1 MRIVGV
7 DVGGTFTDV
16 VLADLAAGTLAI
28 EKLPTTPHDPSEA
41 VVEGIARLVPP
52 AELAEIRHG
61 TTIATNTMLTAS
73 GARVGVVT
81 TDGFRD
87 ILHLARHQRPQHYS
101 IRQEIPWQDRPLAH
115 RAHRKTVRERLVPPR
130 GDVLVP
136 LDEDDVRRAARE
148 LRDEGVEAVAVCFLF
163 SYLDPVHEDR
173 AAAIVRE
180 EHPQAFVT
188 TSSSVYPQFREFERF
203 TTAAANAYVGPPVR
217 DYMERLASRAAEA
230 GFGGRIH
237 VMRSNG
243 GVAPVA
249 QAAREP
255 VTLLLSG
262 PAAGVLGGAHA
273 GRASGREHLVTFDV
287 GGTSAD
293 IGVVSGAGL
302 AEASARDTFIG
313 GFPIMAPMLDIET
326 IGAGGG
332 SIAYVD
338 EGGAFRVGPRSAGA
352 RPGPAAYG
360 HGGTDPTV
368 TDAHVVLGR
377 LVPERFLGGAM
388 QLDVAAATT
397 VIDDLAGRLGLS
409 REDAAQGVLTL
420 LDANMANAIRGMT
433 VERGLDPR
441 KYSLVAFGGAG
452 PLHAIEVAALL
463 EMREVIVPPFPGL
476 SSALGLLASDLRY
489 DAIATEFMVQGSI
502 DEERVR
508 RDLDRLEAG
517 VRGQL
522 REDGVPDADV
532 VVQRAA
538 DLRYVGQGYELRVP
552 VHPDRLD
559 ELWPTFHE
567 RHRREYGHDFPG
579 NPIELVSVR
588 ATGIGRTPAPPEA
601 PTGAG
606 GGAQVAE
613 REVVFGGERMRAA
626 VVERARLAPGEVVEG
641 PAIVVQTDTTL
652 VVPPGY
658 RAEAD
663 AAGNLLVPV
672 GGRA

>member
-1 MRIVGV
+1 V
-7 DVGGTFTDV
+7 
-16 VLADLAAGTLAI
+16 
-28 EKLPTTPHDPSEA
+28 
-41 VVEGIARLVPP
+41 
-52 AELAEIRHG
+52 
-61 TTIATNTMLTAS
+61 
-73 GARVGVVT
+73 
-81 TDGFRD
+81 
-87 ILHLARHQRPQHYS
+87 
-101 IRQEIPWQDRPLAH
+101 PWQDRPLA
-115 RAHRKTVRERLVPPR
+115 RRQHRKTVRERLVPPR
-130 GDVLVP
+130 GEVLVP
-136 LDEDDVRRAARE
+136 LDEEDVRRAARE
-148 LRDEGVEAVAVCFLF
+148 LREEGVEAVAVCFLF
-163 SYLDPVHEDR
+163 SYLDTVHEDR
-173 AAAIVRE
+173 AAEIVRE
-180 EHPQAFVT
+180 EHPAAFVT
-188 TSSSVYPQFREFERF
+188 TSSAVYPQFREFERF

-273 GRASGREHLVTFDV
+273 GRASGRELLVTFDV

-302 AEASARDTFIG
+302 AEASARDTFIA

-360 HGGTDPTV
+360 HGGTEPTV

-388 QLDVAAATT
+388 HLDVDAATA
-397 VIDDLAGRLGLS
+397 VVDELAGRLGLP
-409 REDAAQGVLTL
+409 REEAAQGVLTL

-441 KYSLVAFGGAG
+441 AYSLVAFGGAG
-452 PLHAIEVAALL
+452 PLHAVEVARLL

-489 DAIATEFMVQGSI
+489 DAIATEFMVQGAI

-508 RDLDRLEAG
+508 TDLARLEG
-517 VRGQL
+517 SVREAL

-532 VVQRAA
+532 VVERAA

-552 VHPDRLD
+552 IDPDALD
-559 ELWPTFHE
+559 ALWPAFHE

-588 ATGIGRTPAPPEA
+588 ATGIGRTPAPPEPA
-601 PTGAG
+601 LGSG
-606 GGAQVAE
+606 ERAE
-613 REVVFGGERMRAA
+613 VGRREVVFGGERVSAT
-626 VVERARLAPGEVVEG
+626 VVERSRLAPGDAVEG

-663 AAGNLLVPV
+663 AAGNLIVPV
-672 GGRA
+672 GGER

>member
-1 MRIVGV
+1 
-7 DVGGTFTDV
+7 
-16 VLADLAAGTLAI
+16 
-28 EKLPTTPHDPSEA
+28 
-41 VVEGIARLVPP
+41 
-52 AELAEIRHG
+52 
-61 TTIATNTMLTAS
+61 
-73 GARVGVVT
+73 
-81 TDGFRD
+81 
-87 ILHLARHQRPQHYS
+87 
-101 IRQEIPWQDRPLAH
+101 
-115 RAHRKTVRERLVPPR
+115 
-130 GDVLVP
+130 
-136 LDEDDVRRAARE
+136 
-148 LRDEGVEAVAVCFLF
+148 
-163 SYLDPVHEDR
+163 
-173 AAAIVRE
+173 
-180 EHPQAFVT
+180 
-188 TSSSVYPQFREFERF
+188 VYPQFREFERF

-217 DYMERLASRAAEA
+217 AYLERLAGRAADA
-230 GFGGRIH
+230 GFGGRIR

-273 GRASGREHLVTFDV
+273 GRASGRDHLVTFDV

-302 AEASARDTFIG
+302 AEASARDTAIA

-360 HGGTDPTV
+360 HGGTEPTV

-388 QLDVAAATT
+388 QLDLDAATR
-397 VIDDLAGRLGLS
+397 VVDDLAGRVGLP
-409 REDAAQGVLTL
+409 REEAAQGVLTL

-441 KYSLVAFGGAG
+441 QYSLVAFGGAG

-489 DAIATEFMVQGSI
+489 DGIATEFMVQGAVDS
-502 DEERVR
+502 DRVR
-508 RDLDRLEAG
+508 ADLARLDAG
-517 VRGQL
+517 VREQL
-522 REDGVPDADV
+522 AEDGVADADV
-532 VVQRAA
+532 AVERSA

-552 VHPDRLD
+552 VDPERLD
-559 ELWPTFHE
+559 DVWDAFHA

-579 NPIELVSVR
+579 NPIELVAVR
-588 ATGIGRTPAPPEA
+588 VTGIGRTAAPPEA
-601 PTGAG
+601 PAGTGGDATVG
-606 GGAQVAE
+606 E
-613 REVVFGGERMRAA
+613 REVVFGGERTRAA
-626 VVERARLAPGEVVEG
+626 VVERARLAPGAVVEG

-658 RAEAD
+658 RADAD
-663 AAGNLLVPV
+663 EAGNLIVPV
-672 GGRA
+672 GGAR